1 MVKMA
6 EKTVEIDKAGRVVI
20 PAEWRRNWSKKALM
34 VRLSDDEV
42 LIKPLRKRGKLTDLI
57 DAIEIEQ
64 ISDFEDTHELRKVL
78 HG

>member
-1 MVKMA
+1 MA